1 MDCVQQAVGEK
12 TEWITFRREEDEVID
27 SWTEKEAGEG
37 DRVEICRLARECELR
52 NLSPVQP
59 APNKIH
65 RCAI

>member
-37 DRVEICRLARECELR
+37 DRVETCRLARECELR
-52 NLSPVQP
+52 T
-59 APNKIH
+59 
-65 RCAI
+65 

>member
-52 NLSPVQP
+52 T
-59 APNKIH
+59 
-65 RCAI
+65 